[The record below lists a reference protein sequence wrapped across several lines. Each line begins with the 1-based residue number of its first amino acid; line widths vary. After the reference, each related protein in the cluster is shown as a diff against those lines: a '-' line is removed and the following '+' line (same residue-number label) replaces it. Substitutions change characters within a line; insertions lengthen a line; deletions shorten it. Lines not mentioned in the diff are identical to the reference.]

1 MTALPKD
8 TETEFRVLSGL
19 EPISS
24 LAPDQ
29 IRDLV
34 EQSRIEQIDAGI
46 CLFREGD
53 TDTQAVYLLQG
64 ELELRSN
71 ESGESRVIRGG
82 SEAARYPVANEL
94 PRRTSAVSTSP
105 VRIVRI
111 DKELID
117 TLMTWGQISAPE
129 EEVVM
134 SQDGI
139 ITINKADWL
148 KTMIKSP
155 TFRDLPPANI
165 EELLQRLEPI
175 VVRPGDVII
184 RQGDVGDYFYMID
197 EGTALVTRNPDND
210 EDSIEMAE
218 LNKGASFGE
227 AALLSDNP
235 RNATVSMMTDGILL
249 RLSKED
255 FNTLLKHPTLQW
267 LGFEQALNR
276 IDSGAVWVDVRLP
289 SEYEHSHLPGAVN
302 IPMRALHKEA
312 RDLDP
317 TVPYICYCQ
326 TGRRSSAAAF
336 VLKNYGFD
344 ASVLKDGLQ
353 SMPNEQM
360 TSR

>member
-8 TETEFRVLSGL
+8 TDTEFELLRDL

-29 IRDLV
+29 IRDLA
-34 EQSRIEQIDAGI
+34 EQCHIEDIDAGV
-46 CLFREGD
+46 CLFREGE
-53 TDTQAVYLLQG
+53 TDTQAIYLLQG

-71 ESGESRVIRGG
+71 ESGASRVIRAG
-82 SEAARYPVANEL
+82 STEARHPLANEQ
-94 PRRTSAVSTSP
+94 PRSASAVSTSP
-105 VRIVRI
+105 VRIARI
-111 DKELID
+111 DKELLD

-134 SQDGI
+134 CEDGI
-139 ITINKADWL
+139 ITVNKADWL

-155 TFRDLPPANI
+155 TFRNLPPANI

-175 VVRPGDVII
+175 VVRPGEVII

-255 FNTLLKHPTLQW
+255 FNKLLKQPTLEW
-267 LGFEQALNR
+267 LDFDQALGR
-276 IDSGAVWVDVRLP
+276 VDSGAVWIDVRLP
-289 SEYEHSHLPGAVN
+289 SEYAHSHLPGAIN
-302 IPMRALHKEA
+302 IPMRALHREA
-312 RDLDP
+312 RGLDP
-317 TVPYICYCQ
+317 SAAYICYCQ

-336 VLKNYGFD
+336 VLKNYGFN
-344 ASVLKDGLQ
+344 ASVLADGLQ
-353 SMPNEQM
+353 KVPNEQM
-360 TSR
+360 TPD